1 MFTKNPHNSE
11 SEKYFATDADILR
24 KNFCFYIW
32 KQKMW
37 VKKTEKGF
45 SAAENL

>member
-11 SEKYFATDADILR
+11 SEKYFANDADINR
-24 KNFCFYIW
+24 KDFCFYIW
-32 KQKMW
+32 KKGMW

-45 SAAENL
+45 SAAEKL